1 MSKHCRAKECPFL
14 GCRLITDQRECVDC
28 ALMVDD
34 DPLERA
40 MDFDERKEP
49 SPSEKAEIKSQ
60 IEALRKTYDM
70 HKAEFLKHKRF
81 IESEIAKLEK
91 ELMSAD

>member
-1 MSKHCRAKECPFL
+1 MFRPNMCCEVEPGKEKN
-14 GCRLITDQRECVDC
+14 V
-28 ALMVDD
+28 
-34 DPLERA
+34 LEKA

-70 HKAEFLKHKRF
+70 HEAEFLKRKRF